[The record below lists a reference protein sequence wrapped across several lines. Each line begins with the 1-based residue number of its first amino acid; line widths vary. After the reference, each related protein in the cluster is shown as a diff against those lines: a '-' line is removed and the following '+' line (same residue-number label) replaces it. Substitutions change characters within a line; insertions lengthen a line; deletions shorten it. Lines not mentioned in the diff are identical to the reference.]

1 MCAFD
6 HCVCLQKIDC
16 QPNDGFVVKDAVT
29 GKRVDSTLTQPIG
42 RNGCYMKR
50 PFMQY
55 CLKVSVLSWTAQSHA
70 PPCIA
75 AGPSQMFLACLHVQC
90 SDDGR
95 KCLATKDG
103 QPYGCTAGRSIDAS
117 GACSLNC
124 KG

>member
-55 CLKVSVLSWTAQSHA
+55 CLK
-70 PPCIA
+70 
-75 AGPSQMFLACLHVQC
+75 C

-124 KG
+124 KGLFGIACKACTSEGCTQLDTAFASGR